1 MLDKH
6 DANHV
11 TPRQDHS
18 GAPWPEARRITP
30 TTCNLFPPE
39 THRMR
44 SFGAITNDH
53 RKLRVN
59 LERGNKEASR
69 ET

>member
-1 MLDKH
+1 MLDKP

-18 GAPWPEARRITP
+18 GAPWPEARRITSA
-30 TTCNLFPPE
+30 TCNLFPLE
-39 THRMR
+39 THRMHP
-44 SFGAITNDH
+44 FGAITKDH
-53 RKLRVN
+53 GKLRVN